1 MSNQALHRID
11 DIRDGVVS
19 EDSIE
24 KLKQYLSDAL
34 DNINTELGDV
44 RERIRENQKELQE
57 KREMVEDLKMTENHI
72 VRN

>member
-1 MSNQALHRID
+1 M
-11 DIRDGVVS
+11 S

-57 KREMVEDLKMTENHI
+57 KREMVEDLKNDHI